1 MPSPLLTT
9 ESLSK
14 TFGPLRAVD
23 GLNLRVD
30 DGDLY
35 GFLGLNGA
43 GKTTTIRMV
52 VGLIRP
58 TAGRITLLGRPLPES
73 FLEVMPAVGAMVEIP
88 AFYPYLSG
96 LENLRL
102 LARLHPGVDL
112 ARCEEVLRRVGLF
125 DRRHDR
131 VRGYSQ
137 GMRQRLGIAQAL
149 LHRPR
154 LVILDEPTNGLD
166 PEGIQEIR
174 ASLQRLNREEGVT
187 LVISSHLLHEVE
199 LICSRVGIIRD
210 GHLVVEERVETLL
223 GEAAREVRVR
233 AEPRD
238 VARRAIEAFA
248 GARIIREEADGAW
261 RVECD
266 PTRHGALNA
275 AIVAVGAEV
284 RELSPQRQTLEDY
297 FLSVAGSDSRLP
309 PSRPGV

>member
-1 MPSPLLTT
+1 MPPLLTT
-9 ESLSK
+9 EGLCK
-14 TFGPLRAVD
+14 NFGRLRAVD
-23 GLNLRVD
+23 GLRLCVE

-52 VGLIRP
+52 MGLIRP
-58 TAGRITLLGRPLPES
+58 TAGNITLLGRPLPAS
-73 FLEVMPAVGAMVEIP
+73 FLEVMPQVGAMVEIP

-102 LARLHPGVDL
+102 LARFHPGADL
-112 ARCEEVLRRVGLF
+112 ERCEQVLKSVGLF

-154 LVILDEPTNGLD
+154 IVILDEPTNGLD

-174 ASLQRLNREEGVT
+174 AFLRRLNREEGVT
-187 LVISSHLLHEVE
+187 LVLSSHLLHEVE
-199 LICSRVGIIRD
+199 MLCTRVGIIRE
-210 GHLVVEERVETLL
+210 GRLVVEERIETLL
-223 GEAAREVRVR
+223 GESSREIRLR
-233 AEPRD
+233 AEPKD
-238 VARRAIEAFA
+238 LARRALEAFG
-248 GARIIREEADGAW
+248 GARILREEADGAW

-266 PTRHGALNA
+266 PARYGALNA
-275 AIVAVGAEV
+275 ALVGAGVEV
-284 RELSPQRQTLEDY
+284 RELSPQRRTLEDF
-297 FLSVAGSDSRLP
+297 FLSVAGSKP
-309 PSRPGV
+309 AEGAAA